1 MSNILLIISIVLTLL
16 CYILIFIS
24 SLTSKNGQETAS
36 EAVIRLTKEDN
47 GLRLVE
53 SKDNILNKY
62 QLKRKIIK
70 LKEKT
75 YSSKSYFSLSIAYL
89 LSGYS
94 KLKESSLEYLSK
106 VIPYFYYL
114 SFTPII
120 SLIIA
125 LVIKTS
131 MDAKIGVV
139 IFILILIYQ
148 NILSNLNTKAID
160 LVNDDNKDITKYLN
174 NIIFTSKIFILSTM
188 IQLIRMVIML

>member
-1 MSNILLIISIVLTLL
+1 MSNILLIISIILTLI
-16 CYILIFIS
+16 CYIIIFIS
-24 SLTSKNGQETAS
+24 SLTSKNGSETAY

-120 SLIIA
+120 SLVIT

-131 MDAKIGVV
+131 MDAKIGII
-139 IFILILIYQ
+139 IFIIILIYQ

-160 LVNDDNKDITKYLN
+160 LVNDDNKYITKYLN
-174 NIIFTSKIFILSTM
+174 NIIFISKVFILSTI
-188 IQLIRMVIML
+188 IQLIRMIILL

>member
-1 MSNILLIISIVLTLL
+1 MSDILLIISIALTIL
-16 CYILIFIS
+16 CYFLFFIT
-24 SLTSKNGQETAS
+24 SLTSKKGSETAA
-36 EAVIRLTKEDN
+36 EAVIRLTKNDN

-53 SKDNILNKY
+53 SKDNVLSKY

-94 KLKESSLEYLSK
+94 KLKENSLEYLSK

-114 SFTPII
+114 SFTPIL

-125 LVIKTS
+125 LIIRTS
-131 MDAKIGVV
+131 MDAKIGIIFFV
-139 IFILILIYQ
+139 IILVYQ
-148 NILSNLNTKAID
+148 NILSDLNTKAID
-160 LVNDDNKDITKYLN
+160 LVKDDNDEINKHLT
-174 NIIFTSKIFILSTM
+174 NIIFASKIFILSTM
-188 IQLIRMVIML
+188 LQIIRMITLL

>member
-1 MSNILLIISIVLTLL
+1 MSTILLIISIVLTLL

-131 MDAKIGVV
+131 MDAKIGII
-139 IFILILIYQ
+139 IFIIILIYQ

-160 LVNDDNKDITKYLN
+160 LVKDDNKYITKYLN
-174 NIIFTSKIFILSTM
+174 NIIFISKVFILSTI
-188 IQLIRMVIML
+188 IQLIRMIILL

>member
-1 MSNILLIISIVLTLL
+1 MSNILLIISIILTLI
-16 CYILIFIS
+16 CYIIIFIS
-24 SLTSKNGQETAS
+24 SLTSKNGSETAY

-120 SLIIA
+120 SLVIT

-131 MDAKIGVV
+131 MDAKISII
-139 IFILILIYQ
+139 IFIIILIYQ

-160 LVNDDNKDITKYLN
+160 LVKDDNKYITKYLN
-174 NIIFTSKIFILSTM
+174 NIIFISKVFILSTI
-188 IQLIRMVIML
+188 IQLIRMIILL

>member
-1 MSNILLIISIVLTLL
+1 MSTILLIISIVLTLL

-24 SLTSKNGQETAS
+24 SLTSKNGSETAY

-120 SLIIA
+120 SLVIT

-131 MDAKIGVV
+131 MDAKIGII
-139 IFILILIYQ
+139 IFIIILIYQ
-148 NILSNLNTKAID
+148 NILSNLNNKAID
-160 LVNDDNKDITKYLN
+160 LVKDDNKYITKYLN
-174 NIIFTSKIFILSTM
+174 NIIFISKVFILSTI
-188 IQLIRMVIML
+188 IQLIRMIILL

>member
-1 MSNILLIISIVLTLL
+1 MSTILLIISIVLTLL

-24 SLTSKNGQETAS
+24 SLTSKNGSETAY

-120 SLIIA
+120 SLVIT

-131 MDAKIGVV
+131 MDAKIGII
-139 IFILILIYQ
+139 IFIIILIYQ

-160 LVNDDNKDITKYLN
+160 LVRDDNKYITKYLN
-174 NIIFTSKIFILSTM
+174 NIIFISKVFILSTI
-188 IQLIRMVIML
+188 IQLIRMIILL

>member
-1 MSNILLIISIVLTLL
+1 MSDILLIISIALTIL
-16 CYILIFIS
+16 CYFLVLIT
-24 SLTSKNGQETAS
+24 SLTSKKGSETAA
-36 EAVIRLTKEDN
+36 EAVIRLTKNDN

-53 SKDNILNKY
+53 SKDNILSKY

-94 KLKESSLEYLSK
+94 KLKENSLEYLSK

-131 MDAKIGVV
+131 MDAKIGIIFFV
-139 IFILILIYQ
+139 IILVYQ
-148 NILSNLNTKAID
+148 NILSDLNTKAID
-160 LVNDDNKDITKYLN
+160 LVKDDNDEINKHLT
-174 NIIFTSKIFILSTM
+174 NIIFASKIFILSTM
-188 IQLIRMVIML
+188 LQIIRMISLL

>member
-1 MSNILLIISIVLTLL
+1 MSTILLIISIVLTLL

-36 EAVIRLTKEDN
+36 EAVIRLTKDDN

-53 SKDNILNKY
+53 SKDNLLNKY

-120 SLIIA
+120 SLVIT

-131 MDAKIGVV
+131 MDAKIGII
-139 IFILILIYQ
+139 IFIIILIYQ

-160 LVNDDNKDITKYLN
+160 LVKDDNKYITKYLN
-174 NIIFTSKIFILSTM
+174 NIMFISKVFILSTI
-188 IQLIRMVIML
+188 IQLIRMIILL

>member
-1 MSNILLIISIVLTLL
+1 MSTILLIISIVLTLL

-24 SLTSKNGQETAS
+24 SLTSKNGSETAY

-120 SLIIA
+120 SLVIT

-131 MDAKIGVV
+131 MDAKIGIV

-174 NIIFTSKIFILSTM
+174 NIIFTSKIFILSTI
-188 IQLIRMVIML
+188 IQLIRMIILL

>member
-1 MSNILLIISIVLTLL
+1 MSDILLIISIALTIL
-16 CYILIFIS
+16 CYFLVLIT
-24 SLTSKNGQETAS
+24 SLTSKKGSETAA
-36 EAVIRLTKEDN
+36 EAVIRLTKKDN

-53 SKDNILNKY
+53 SKDNILSKY

-94 KLKESSLEYLSK
+94 KLKEDSLEYLSK

-131 MDAKIGVV
+131 MDAKIGI
-139 IFILILIYQ
+139 IFFVTILVYQ
-148 NILSNLNTKAID
+148 NILFDLNTKAIA
-160 LVNDDNKDITKYLN
+160 LAKDDNDEINKHLT
-174 NIIFTSKIFILSTM
+174 NIIFASKIFILSTM
-188 IQLIRMVIML
+188 LQIIRMITLL

>member
-16 CYILIFIS
+16 CYILIFIA
-24 SLTSKNGQETAS
+24 SLTSKNGSETAY

-120 SLIIA
+120 SLVIT

-131 MDAKIGVV
+131 MDAKIGII
-139 IFILILIYQ
+139 IFIIILIYQ

-160 LVNDDNKDITKYLN
+160 LVKDDNKYITKYLN
-174 NIIFTSKIFILSTM
+174 NIIFISKVFILSTI
-188 IQLIRMVIML
+188 IQLIRMIILL

>member
-24 SLTSKNGQETAS
+24 SLTSKNGSETAY

-120 SLIIA
+120 SLVIT

-131 MDAKIGVV
+131 MDAKIGII
-139 IFILILIYQ
+139 IFIIILIYQ

-160 LVNDDNKDITKYLN
+160 LVKDDNRYITKYLN
-174 NIIFTSKIFILSTM
+174 NIIFISKVFILSTI
-188 IQLIRMVIML
+188 IQLIRMIILL

>member
-1 MSNILLIISIVLTLL
+1 MSTILLIISIVLTLL

-24 SLTSKNGQETAS
+24 SLTSKNGSETAY

-120 SLIIA
+120 SLVIT

-131 MDAKIGVV
+131 MDAKISII
-139 IFILILIYQ
+139 IFIIILIYQ

-160 LVNDDNKDITKYLN
+160 LVKDDNKYITKYLN
-174 NIIFTSKIFILSTM
+174 NIIFISKVFILSTI
-188 IQLIRMVIML
+188 IQLIRMIILL

>member
-36 EAVIRLTKEDN
+36 EAVIRLTKDDN

-53 SKDNILNKY
+53 SKDNLLNKY

-131 MDAKIGVV
+131 MDAKIGIVLFV
-139 IFILILIYQ
+139 LILIYQ

>member
-1 MSNILLIISIVLTLL
+1 MSNILLIISIILTLI

-24 SLTSKNGQETAS
+24 SLTSKNGSETAY

-120 SLIIA
+120 SLVIT

-131 MDAKIGVV
+131 MDAKIGII
-139 IFILILIYQ
+139 IFIIILIYQ

-160 LVNDDNKDITKYLN
+160 LVKDDNKYITKYLN
-174 NIIFTSKIFILSTM
+174 NIIFISKVFILSTIM
-188 IQLIRMVIML
+188 QLIRMIILL

>member
-1 MSNILLIISIVLTLL
+1 MSNILLIISIILTLI
-16 CYILIFIS
+16 CYIIIFIF
-24 SLTSKNGQETAS
+24 SLTSKNGSETAY

-94 KLKESSLEYLSK
+94 KLKE
-106 VIPYFYYL
+106 
-114 SFTPII
+114 
-120 SLIIA
+120 
-125 LVIKTS
+125 
-131 MDAKIGVV
+131 
-139 IFILILIYQ
+139 
-148 NILSNLNTKAID
+148 
-160 LVNDDNKDITKYLN
+160 
-174 NIIFTSKIFILSTM
+174 
-188 IQLIRMVIML
+188 

>member
-1 MSNILLIISIVLTLL
+1 MSNIFLIISIILTLI

-24 SLTSKNGQETAS
+24 SLTSKNGSETAY

-94 KLKESSLEYLSK
+94 KLKESSLEFLSK

-120 SLIIA
+120 SLVIT

-131 MDAKIGVV
+131 MDAKIGII
-139 IFILILIYQ
+139 IFIIILIYQ

-160 LVNDDNKDITKYLN
+160 LVKDDNKYITKYLN
-174 NIIFTSKIFILSTM
+174 NIIFISKVFILSTI
-188 IQLIRMVIML
+188 IQLIRMIILL

>member
-1 MSNILLIISIVLTLL
+1 MSTILLIISIVLTLL

-24 SLTSKNGQETAS
+24 SLTSKNGSETAY

-120 SLIIA
+120 SLVIT

-131 MDAKIGVV
+131 MDAKISII
-139 IFILILIYQ
+139 IFIIILIYQ

-160 LVNDDNKDITKYLN
+160 LVKDDNRYITKYLN
-174 NIIFTSKIFILSTM
+174 NIIFISKVFILSTI
-188 IQLIRMVIML
+188 IQLIRMIILL

>member
-1 MSNILLIISIVLTLL
+1 MSNILLIISIILTLI

-24 SLTSKNGQETAS
+24 SLTSKNGSETAY

-75 YSSKSYFSLSIAYL
+75 YSSKSYFSISIAYL

-120 SLIIA
+120 SLVIT

-131 MDAKIGVV
+131 MDAKIGII
-139 IFILILIYQ
+139 IFIIILIYQ

-160 LVNDDNKDITKYLN
+160 LVKDDNKYITKYLN
-174 NIIFTSKIFILSTM
+174 NIIFISKVFILSTI
-188 IQLIRMVIML
+188 IQLIRMIIIL

>member
-1 MSNILLIISIVLTLL
+1 MSNILLIISIILTLI

-24 SLTSKNGQETAS
+24 YLTSKNGSETAY

-120 SLIIA
+120 SLVIT

-131 MDAKIGVV
+131 MDAKIGII
-139 IFILILIYQ
+139 IFIIILIYQ

-160 LVNDDNKDITKYLN
+160 LVKDDNRYITKYLN
-174 NIIFTSKIFILSTM
+174 NIIFISKVFILSTI
-188 IQLIRMVIML
+188 IQLIRMIILL

>member
-1 MSNILLIISIVLTLL
+1 MSTILLIISIILTLI

-36 EAVIRLTKEDN
+36 EAVIRLTKDDN

-53 SKDNILNKY
+53 SKDNLLNKY

-120 SLIIA
+120 SLVIT

-131 MDAKIGVV
+131 MDAKIGII
-139 IFILILIYQ
+139 IFIIILIYQ

-160 LVNDDNKDITKYLN
+160 LVKDDNKYITKYLN
-174 NIIFTSKIFILSTM
+174 NIILISKVFILSTI
-188 IQLIRMVIML
+188 IQLIRMIILL

>member
-1 MSNILLIISIVLTLL
+1 MSNILLIISIILTLI
-16 CYILIFIS
+16 CYIIIFIS
-24 SLTSKNGQETAS
+24 SLTSKKGSETAY

-120 SLIIA
+120 SLVIT

-131 MDAKIGVV
+131 MDAKIGII
-139 IFILILIYQ
+139 IFIIILIYQ

-160 LVNDDNKDITKYLN
+160 LVKDDNKYITKYLN
-174 NIIFTSKIFILSTM
+174 NIIFISKVFILSTI
-188 IQLIRMVIML
+188 IQLIRMIILL

>member
-1 MSNILLIISIVLTLL
+1 MSNILLIISIILTLI
-16 CYILIFIS
+16 CYIIIFIS
-24 SLTSKNGQETAS
+24 SLTSKNGSETAY
-36 EAVIRLTKEDN
+36 EVVIRLTKEDN

-120 SLIIA
+120 SLVIT

-131 MDAKIGVV
+131 MDAKIGII
-139 IFILILIYQ
+139 IFIIILIYQ

-160 LVNDDNKDITKYLN
+160 LVKDDNKYITKYLN
-174 NIIFTSKIFILSTM
+174 NIIFISKVFILSTI
-188 IQLIRMVIML
+188 IQLIRMIILL

>member
-36 EAVIRLTKEDN
+36 EAVIRLTKDDN

-53 SKDNILNKY
+53 SKDNLLNKY

>member
-1 MSNILLIISIVLTLL
+1 MSNILLIISIILTLI
-16 CYILIFIS
+16 CYIIIFIS
-24 SLTSKNGQETAS
+24 SLTSKNGSETAY

-114 SFTPII
+114 SFTPLI
-120 SLIIA
+120 SLVIT

-131 MDAKIGVV
+131 MDAKIGII
-139 IFILILIYQ
+139 IFIIILIYQ

-160 LVNDDNKDITKYLN
+160 LVKDDNKYITKYLN
-174 NIIFTSKIFILSTM
+174 NIIFISKVFILSTI
-188 IQLIRMVIML
+188 IQLIRMIILL

>member
-1 MSNILLIISIVLTLL
+1 MSNVLLIISIILTLI
-16 CYILIFIS
+16 CYIIIFIS
-24 SLTSKNGQETAS
+24 SLTSKNGSETAY

-120 SLIIA
+120 SLVIT

-131 MDAKIGVV
+131 MDAKIGII
-139 IFILILIYQ
+139 IFIIILIYQ

-160 LVNDDNKDITKYLN
+160 LVKDDNKYITKYLN
-174 NIIFTSKIFILSTM
+174 NIIFISKVFILSTI
-188 IQLIRMVIML
+188 IQLIRMIILL

>member
-1 MSNILLIISIVLTLL
+1 MSTILLIISIVLTLL

-36 EAVIRLTKEDN
+36 EAVIRLTKDDN

-53 SKDNILNKY
+53 SKDNLLNKY

-120 SLIIA
+120 SLVIT

-131 MDAKIGVV
+131 MDAKIGIV

-160 LVNDDNKDITKYLN
+160 LVKDDNKDITKYLN

-188 IQLIRMVIML
+188 IQLIRMIILL

>member
-1 MSNILLIISIVLTLL
+1 MSNILLIISIILTLI

-24 SLTSKNGQETAS
+24 SLTSKNGSETAY

-94 KLKESSLEYLSK
+94 KLKESSLEFLSK

-120 SLIIA
+120 SLVIT

-131 MDAKIGVV
+131 MDAKIGII
-139 IFILILIYQ
+139 IFIIILIYQ

-160 LVNDDNKDITKYLN
+160 LVKDDNKYITKYLN
-174 NIIFTSKIFILSTM
+174 NIIFISKVFILSTI
-188 IQLIRMVIML
+188 IQLIRMIILL

>member
-1 MSNILLIISIVLTLL
+1 MSNILLIISIILTLI
-16 CYILIFIS
+16 CYIIIFIS
-24 SLTSKNGQETAS
+24 SLTSKNGSETAY

-94 KLKESSLEYLSK
+94 KLKESSLDYLSK

-120 SLIIA
+120 SLVIT

-131 MDAKIGVV
+131 MDAKIGII
-139 IFILILIYQ
+139 IFIIILIYQ

-160 LVNDDNKDITKYLN
+160 LVKDDNKDITKYLN
-174 NIIFTSKIFILSTM
+174 NIIFISKVFILSTI
-188 IQLIRMVIML
+188 IQLIRMIILL

>member
-1 MSNILLIISIVLTLL
+1 MSNILLIISIILTLI
-16 CYILIFIS
+16 CYIIIFIS
-24 SLTSKNGQETAS
+24 SLTSKNGSETAY

-120 SLIIA
+120 SLVIT

-131 MDAKIGVV
+131 MDAKIGII
-139 IFILILIYQ
+139 IFIIILIYQ

-160 LVNDDNKDITKYLN
+160 LVKDDNKYITKYLN
-174 NIIFTSKIFILSTM
+174 NIMFISKVFILSTIM
-188 IQLIRMVIML
+188 QLIRMIILL

>member
-1 MSNILLIISIVLTLL
+1 MSNILLIISIILTLL

-24 SLTSKNGQETAS
+24 SLTSKNGSETAY

-120 SLIIA
+120 SLVIT

-131 MDAKIGVV
+131 MDAKIGII
-139 IFILILIYQ
+139 IFIIILIYQ

-160 LVNDDNKDITKYLN
+160 LVKDDNKYITKYLN
-174 NIIFTSKIFILSTM
+174 NIIFISKVFILSTI
-188 IQLIRMVIML
+188 IQLIRMIILL

>member
-1 MSNILLIISIVLTLL
+1 MSNILLIISIILTLI

-24 SLTSKNGQETAS
+24 SLTSKNGSETAS

-114 SFTPII
+114 SFTPLI
-120 SLIIA
+120 SLVIT

-131 MDAKIGVV
+131 MDAKIGII
-139 IFILILIYQ
+139 IFIIILIYQ

-160 LVNDDNKDITKYLN
+160 LVKDDNKYITKYLN
-174 NIIFTSKIFILSTM
+174 NIIFISKVFILSTI
-188 IQLIRMVIML
+188 IQLIRMIILL

>member
-1 MSNILLIISIVLTLL
+1 MSTILLIISIVLTLL

-120 SLIIA
+120 SLVIT

-131 MDAKIGVV
+131 MDAKIGII
-139 IFILILIYQ
+139 IFIIILIYQ

-160 LVNDDNKDITKYLN
+160 LVKDDNKYITKYLN
-174 NIIFTSKIFILSTM
+174 NIIFISKVFILSTI
-188 IQLIRMVIML
+188 IQLIRMIILL

>member
-1 MSNILLIISIVLTLL
+1 MSTILLIISIVLTLL

-24 SLTSKNGQETAS
+24 SLTSKNGSETAY

-120 SLIIA
+120 SLVIT

-131 MDAKIGVV
+131 MDAKIGII
-139 IFILILIYQ
+139 IFIIILIYQ

-160 LVNDDNKDITKYLN
+160 LVKDDNKYITKYLN
-174 NIIFTSKIFILSTM
+174 NIILISKVFILSTI
-188 IQLIRMVIML
+188 IQLIRMIILL

>member
-1 MSNILLIISIVLTLL
+1 MSTILLIISIVLTLL

-24 SLTSKNGQETAS
+24 SLTSKNGSETAY

-120 SLIIA
+120 SLVIT

-131 MDAKIGVV
+131 MDAKIGII
-139 IFILILIYQ
+139 IFIIILIYQ

-160 LVNDDNKDITKYLN
+160 LVKDDNKYITKYLN
-174 NIIFTSKIFILSTM
+174 NIIFISKVFILSTI
-188 IQLIRMVIML
+188 IQLMRMIILL

>member
-1 MSNILLIISIVLTLL
+1 MSTILLIISIVLTLL

-36 EAVIRLTKEDN
+36 EAVIRLTKDDN

-53 SKDNILNKY
+53 SKDNLLNKY

-106 VIPYFYYL
+106 IIPYFYYL
-114 SFTPII
+114 SFTPIL
-120 SLIIA
+120 SLVIG

-131 MDAKIGVV
+131 MDAKIGIV

-174 NIIFTSKIFILSTM
+174 NIIFTSKIFILSTI
-188 IQLIRMVIML
+188 IQLIRMIILL

>member
-1 MSNILLIISIVLTLL
+1 MSNILLIISIILTLI

-24 SLTSKNGQETAS
+24 SLTSKNGSETAY

-106 VIPYFYYL
+106 AIPYFYYL

-120 SLIIA
+120 SLVIT

-131 MDAKIGVV
+131 MDAKIGII
-139 IFILILIYQ
+139 IFIIILIYQ

-160 LVNDDNKDITKYLN
+160 LVKDDNKYITKYLN
-174 NIIFTSKIFILSTM
+174 NIIFISKVFILSTI
-188 IQLIRMVIML
+188 IQLIRMIILL